1 MKKLSLL
8 LLIMTT
14 LFLPTNL
21 SAEEYSCID
30 ELRTG
35 IVKDNDSWASK
46 KIEEVKFKVKL
57 EGIAMDFKLLGENV
71 FSGCN
76 DFKYDKYT
84 DIYQCS
90 NFALGWGEAQN
101 IYYEIF
107 SFSPSKLRFL
117 WSYLPG
123 YIVDKKGNTPMVGG
137 GTCYPLEDYAQL

>member
-57 EGIAMDFKLLGENV
+57 EGIAMDFKLLGEKV

-90 NFALGWGEAQN
+90 NFAIGWGEAQN

-123 YIVDKKGNTPMVGG
+123 YIVNKKGNTPMVGG
-137 GTCYPLEDYAQL
+137 GTCYPLQDYARL

>member
-8 LLIMTT
+8 LLIMTI

>member
-8 LLIMTT
+8 LLIMTI

-57 EGIAMDFKLLGENV
+57 EGIAMDFKLLGEKV

>member
-8 LLIMTT
+8 LLIMTI

-21 SAEEYSCID
+21 SAKEYSCID

-57 EGIAMDFKLLGENV
+57 EGIAMDFKLLGEKV